1 MAKNGNGVFTIDG
14 VNLRL
19 WVKSLKRTFAV
30 TDTENSARVQSY
42 RMHRDIIGTFY
53 NYTLEIDAE
62 RSNPADYD
70 TFYEIISSPTE
81 SHNMVFPYGQETLSF
96 EAYVT
101 SGEDSLRINLKAQDG
116 HKNHWSGLSITF
128 TAMEPQRRA

>member
-1 MAKNGNGVFTIDG
+1 MIQNEVFTIDG

-19 WVKSLKRTFAV
+19 WVKSLKRSFAV
-30 TDTENSARVQSY
+30 ADSENSGRLQSY

-53 NYTLEIDAE
+53 NYTLEIDAD

-70 TFYEIISSPTE
+70 TFYEIISAPVE
-81 SHNMVFPYGQETLSF
+81 SHNMVFPYAQHTLEF

-101 SGEDSLRINLKAQDG
+101 SGEDQIRINKNGKDG
-116 HKNHWSGLSITF
+116 ERNHWTGLSVVF
-128 TAMEPQRRA
+128 TAIVAKNRP